1 MNYLMVDSV
10 SKAFGER
17 VLFDNITFGI
27 DAGQKIALIARNGIG
42 KTTLLNIIAGEE
54 SPDTGS
60 VIYRNG
66 IRVSF
71 LSQNPTFDEN
81 KNVVDVLF
89 DVDNSIMR
97 ATRRYE
103 EALYLMDKDANV
115 DSEELHRAMSQMD
128 AEGAWDYEA
137 KVKEVLSRFDIK
149 DFHQKVKE
157 LSGGQRKKI
166 ALAKVLI
173 DNADLLILDEPTNHL
188 DITVIEWLEDY
199 LSRQKLSLLVVTHD
213 RYFLDKVCNEV
224 VELDRGQIFKYKG
237 DYPYYLEK
245 KSERVENENAEIEK
259 AKNLYRKELD
269 WMRRQPQARG
279 TKAKA
284 RIDSFYDIEDKAKMQ
299 ITEKGAEFKVKIDR
313 LGSKIL
319 EINYLTKSFGSNKL
333 MENFVYTFK
342 KGDKVGIVGKNGCG
356 KSTFLNLIM
365 GLIKPDKGTIVVGDT
380 VKFGYYTQSGLQ
392 VDEDMR
398 VIDILRTVA
407 DEIPMGKVT
416 MSAAQFLYRFGY
428 SKEVQWSPFCKLS
441 GGERRKLY
449 LLMVLMQ
456 NPNFLI
462 LDEPT
467 NDLDIYTLDILEE
480 FLQNYDGCLIV
491 VSHDRYF
498 MDRIV
503 DHIFAFNG
511 NANVKDF
518 PGNYTDYL
526 MWQQNQ
532 NISKKEQVV
541 KAEKAIKVSSNTTK
555 PSYKQ
560 KLEYQTLTNDI
571 EELEVKRGDLMNKLN
586 SGVGSPD
593 EFKEWSLLL
602 NELINSIEE
611 KEMRWLELSDS
622 YEF

>member
-1 MNYLMVDSV
+1 MVDGV

-17 VLFDNITFGI
+17 VLFENLTLGI

-42 KTTLLNIIAGEE
+42 KTTLLNIIAGVE
-54 SPDTGS
+54 SPDEGS

-71 LSQNPTFDEN
+71 LSQNPEFDEN

-89 DVDNSIMR
+89 DVDNAIMR

-103 EALYLMDKDANV
+103 EALYLMDRGECSDN
-115 DSEELHRAMSQMD
+115 ELHEAMTQMD
-128 AEGAWDYEA
+128 SEGAWDYES
-137 KVKEVLSRFDIK
+137 KVKEVLSKFNIR
-149 DFHQKVKE
+149 DFHQKVGQ
-157 LSGGQRKKI
+157 LSGGQKKKI

-188 DITVIEWLEDY
+188 DIAVIEWLEDY
-199 LSRQKLSLLVVTHD
+199 LSRQRLSLLVVTHD

-224 VELDRGQIFKYKG
+224 VELDRGQLFKYKG
-237 DYPYYLEK
+237 GYSYYLEK

-269 WMRRQPQARG
+269 WMRRQPQARS

-284 RIDSFYDIEDKAKMQ
+284 RIGSFYEIEDKAKQ
-299 ITEKGAEFKVKIDR
+299 QLTEKGAEFKVNIER
-313 LGSKIL
+313 LGNKIL
-319 EINYLTKSFGSNKL
+319 EINYLTKSFGESKL
-333 MENFVYTFK
+333 LEDFVYTFK
-342 KGDKVGIVGKNGCG
+342 KGDKIGIVGRNGCG
-356 KSTFLNLIM
+356 KSTFLNIIM
-365 GLIKPDKGTIVVGDT
+365 GLIKADSGSVVVGDT
-380 VKFGYYTQSGLQ
+380 VKFGYYTQDGLQ
-392 VDEDMR
+392 VDDNMR
-398 VIDILRTVA
+398 VIDILRSVA
-407 DEIPMGKVT
+407 DEIPMGKGT
-416 MSAAQFLYRFGY
+416 LSAAQFLYRFGY
-428 SKEVQWSPFCKLS
+428 SKEVQWNPFGKLS
-441 GGERRKLY
+441 GGEKRKLF

-480 FLQNYDGCLIV
+480 FLQNYDGCLMV

-498 MDRIV
+498 MDKIV
-503 DHIFAFNG
+503 DHIFAFDG
-511 NANVKDF
+511 DGGVKDF

-526 MWQQNQ
+526 LWRNKQQ
-532 NISKKEQVV
+532 SVKKEQVV
-541 KAEKAIKVSSNTTK
+541 KIDRGVKTSSNPMK

-560 KLEYQTLTNDI
+560 RLEYETLTKDI
-571 EELEVKRGDLMNKLN
+571 DVLEREKEVLINKLN
-586 SGVGSPD
+586 DGEGTPEDFKCWGV
-593 EFKEWSLLL
+593 EL
-602 NELINSIEE
+602 NKLINSIED
-611 KEMRWLELSDS
+611 KEMRWLELSTS

>member
-1 MNYLMVDSV
+1 MNYLMVDGV

-17 VLFDNITFGI
+17 VLFENLTLGI

-42 KTTLLNIIAGEE
+42 KTTLLNIIAGVE
-54 SPDTGS
+54 SPDEGS

-71 LSQNPTFDEN
+71 LSQNPEFDEN

-89 DVDNSIMR
+89 DVDNAIMR

-103 EALYLMDKDANV
+103 EALYLMDRGECSDN
-115 DSEELHRAMSQMD
+115 ELHEAMAQMD
-128 AEGAWDYEA
+128 SEGAWDYES
-137 KVKEVLSRFDIK
+137 KVKEVLSKFNIR
-149 DFHQKVKE
+149 DFHQKVGQ
-157 LSGGQRKKI
+157 LSGGQKKKI

-188 DITVIEWLEDY
+188 DIAVIEWLEDY
-199 LSRQKLSLLVVTHD
+199 LSRQRLSLLVVTHD

-224 VELDRGQIFKYKG
+224 VELDRGQLFKYKG
-237 DYPYYLEK
+237 GYSYYLEK

-269 WMRRQPQARG
+269 WMRRQPQARS

-284 RIDSFYDIEDKAKMQ
+284 RIDSFYEIEDKAKQ
-299 ITEKGAEFKVKIDR
+299 QLTEKGAEFKVNIER
-313 LGSKIL
+313 LGNKIL
-319 EINYLTKSFGSNKL
+319 EINYLTKSFGESKL
-333 MENFVYTFK
+333 LEDFVYTFK
-342 KGDKVGIVGKNGCG
+342 KGDKIGIVGRNGCG
-356 KSTFLNLIM
+356 KSTFLNIIM
-365 GLIKPDKGTIVVGDT
+365 GLIKADSGSVVVGDT
-380 VKFGYYTQSGLQ
+380 VKFGYYTQDGLQ
-392 VDEDMR
+392 VDDNMR
-398 VIDILRTVA
+398 VIDILRSVA
-407 DEIPMGKVT
+407 DEIPMGKGT
-416 MSAAQFLYRFGY
+416 LSAAQFLYRFGY
-428 SKEVQWSPFCKLS
+428 SKEVQWNPFGKLS
-441 GGERRKLY
+441 GGEKRKLF

-480 FLQNYDGCLIV
+480 FLQNYDGCLMV

-498 MDRIV
+498 MDKIV
-503 DHIFAFNG
+503 DHIFAFDG
-511 NANVKDF
+511 DGGVKDF

-526 MWQQNQ
+526 LWRNKQQ
-532 NISKKEQVV
+532 SVKKEQVV
-541 KAEKAIKVSSNTTK
+541 KIDRGVKTSSNPMK

-560 KLEYQTLTNDI
+560 RLEYETLTKDI
-571 EELEVKRGDLMNKLN
+571 DVLEREKEVLINKLN
-586 SGVGSPD
+586 DGEGTPEDFKCWGV
-593 EFKEWSLLL
+593 EL
-602 NELINSIEE
+602 NKLINSIED
-611 KEMRWLELSDS
+611 KEMRWLELSTS

>member
-1 MNYLMVDSV
+1 MNYLMVDGV

-17 VLFDNITFGI
+17 VLFENLTLGI

-42 KTTLLNIIAGEE
+42 KTTLLNIIAGVE
-54 SPDTGS
+54 SPDEGS

-71 LSQNPTFDEN
+71 LSQNPEFDEN

-89 DVDNSIMR
+89 DVDNAIMR

-103 EALYLMDKDANV
+103 EALYLMDRGECNDN
-115 DSEELHRAMSQMD
+115 ELHEAMAQMD
-128 AEGAWDYEA
+128 SEGAWDYES
-137 KVKEVLSRFDIK
+137 KVKEVLSKFNIR
-149 DFHQKVKE
+149 DFHQKVGQ
-157 LSGGQRKKI
+157 LSGGQKKKI

-188 DITVIEWLEDY
+188 DIAVIEWLEDY
-199 LSRQKLSLLVVTHD
+199 LSRQRLSLLVVTHD

-224 VELDRGQIFKYKG
+224 VEMDRGQLFKYKG
-237 DYPYYLEK
+237 GYSYYLEK

-269 WMRRQPQARG
+269 WMRRQPQARS

-284 RIDSFYDIEDKAKMQ
+284 RIDSFYEIEDKAKQ
-299 ITEKGAEFKVKIDR
+299 QLTEKGAEFKVNIER
-313 LGSKIL
+313 LGNKIL
-319 EINYLTKSFGSNKL
+319 EINYLTKSFGESKL
-333 MENFVYTFK
+333 LEDFVYTFK
-342 KGDKVGIVGKNGCG
+342 KGDKIGIVGRNGCG
-356 KSTFLNLIM
+356 KSTFLNIIM
-365 GLIKPDKGTIVVGDT
+365 GLIKADSGSVVVGDT
-380 VKFGYYTQSGLQ
+380 VKFGYYTQDGLQ
-392 VDEDMR
+392 VDENMR
-398 VIDILRTVA
+398 VIDILRSVA
-407 DEIPMGKVT
+407 DEIPMGKGT
-416 MSAAQFLYRFGY
+416 LSAAQFLYRFGY
-428 SKEVQWSPFCKLS
+428 SKEVQWNPFGKLS
-441 GGERRKLY
+441 GGEKRKLF

-480 FLQNYDGCLIV
+480 FLQNYDGCLMV

-498 MDRIV
+498 MDKIV
-503 DHIFAFNG
+503 DHIFAFDG
-511 NANVKDF
+511 DGGVKDF

-526 MWQQNQ
+526 LWRNKQQ
-532 NISKKEQVV
+532 SVKKEQVV
-541 KAEKAIKVSSNTTK
+541 KIDRGVKTSSNPMK

-560 KLEYQTLTNDI
+560 RLEYETLTKDI
-571 EELEVKRGDLMNKLN
+571 DVLEREKEVLINKLN
-586 SGVGSPD
+586 DGEGTPEDFKCWGV
-593 EFKEWSLLL
+593 EL
-602 NELINSIEE
+602 NKLINNIED
-611 KEMRWLELSDS
+611 KEMRWLELSTS

>member
-1 MNYLMVDSV
+1 MVDGV

-17 VLFDNITFGI
+17 VLFENLTLGI

-42 KTTLLNIIAGEE
+42 KTTLLNIIAGVE
-54 SPDTGS
+54 SPDEGS

-71 LSQNPTFDEN
+71 LSQNPEFDEN

-89 DVDNSIMR
+89 DVDNAIMR

-103 EALYLMDKDANV
+103 EALYLMDRGECNDN
-115 DSEELHRAMSQMD
+115 ELHEAMAQMD
-128 AEGAWDYEA
+128 SEGAWDYES
-137 KVKEVLSRFDIK
+137 KVKEVLSKFNIR
-149 DFHQKVKE
+149 DFHQKVGQ
-157 LSGGQRKKI
+157 LSGGQKKKI

-188 DITVIEWLEDY
+188 DIAVIEWLEDY
-199 LSRQKLSLLVVTHD
+199 LSRQRLSLLVVTHD

-224 VELDRGQIFKYKG
+224 VEMDRGQLFKYKG
-237 DYPYYLEK
+237 GYSYYLEK

-269 WMRRQPQARG
+269 WMRRQPQARS

-284 RIDSFYDIEDKAKMQ
+284 RIDSFYEIEDKAKQ
-299 ITEKGAEFKVKIDR
+299 QLTEKGAEFKVNIER
-313 LGSKIL
+313 LGNKIL
-319 EINYLTKSFGSNKL
+319 EINYLTKSFGESKL
-333 MENFVYTFK
+333 LEDFVYTFK
-342 KGDKVGIVGKNGCG
+342 KGDKIGIVGRNGCG
-356 KSTFLNLIM
+356 KSTFLNIIM
-365 GLIKPDKGTIVVGDT
+365 GLIKADSGSVVVGDT
-380 VKFGYYTQSGLQ
+380 VKFGYYTQDGLQ
-392 VDEDMR
+392 VDENMR
-398 VIDILRTVA
+398 VIDILRSVA
-407 DEIPMGKVT
+407 DEIPMGKGT
-416 MSAAQFLYRFGY
+416 LSAAQFLYRFGY
-428 SKEVQWSPFCKLS
+428 SKEVQWNPFGKLS
-441 GGERRKLY
+441 GGEKRKLF

-480 FLQNYDGCLIV
+480 FLQNYDGCLMV

-498 MDRIV
+498 MDKIV
-503 DHIFAFNG
+503 DHIFAFDG
-511 NANVKDF
+511 DGGVKDF

-526 MWQQNQ
+526 LWRNKQQ
-532 NISKKEQVV
+532 SVKKEQVV
-541 KAEKAIKVSSNTTK
+541 KIDRGVKTSSNPMK

-560 KLEYQTLTNDI
+560 RLEYETLTKDI
-571 EELEVKRGDLMNKLN
+571 DVLEREKEVLINKLN
-586 SGVGSPD
+586 DGEGTPEDFKCWGV
-593 EFKEWSLLL
+593 EL
-602 NELINSIEE
+602 NKLINNIED
-611 KEMRWLELSDS
+611 KEMRWLELSTS

>member
-1 MNYLMVDSV
+1 MVDGV

-17 VLFDNITFGI
+17 VLFENLTLGI

-42 KTTLLNIIAGEE
+42 KTTLLNIIAGVE
-54 SPDTGS
+54 SPDEGS

-71 LSQNPTFDEN
+71 LSQNPEFDEN

-89 DVDNSIMR
+89 DVDNAIMR

-103 EALYLMDKDANV
+103 EALYLMDRGECSDN
-115 DSEELHRAMSQMD
+115 ELHEAMAQMD
-128 AEGAWDYEA
+128 SEGAWDYES
-137 KVKEVLSRFDIK
+137 KVKEVLSKFNIR
-149 DFHQKVKE
+149 DFHQKVGQ
-157 LSGGQRKKI
+157 LSGGQKKKI

-188 DITVIEWLEDY
+188 DIAVIEWLEDY
-199 LSRQKLSLLVVTHD
+199 LSRQRLSLLVVTHD

-224 VELDRGQIFKYKG
+224 VELDRGQLFKYKG
-237 DYPYYLEK
+237 GYSYYLEK

-269 WMRRQPQARG
+269 WMRRQPQARS

-284 RIDSFYDIEDKAKMQ
+284 RIGSFYEIEDKAKQ
-299 ITEKGAEFKVKIDR
+299 QLTEKGAEFKVNIER
-313 LGSKIL
+313 LGNKIL
-319 EINYLTKSFGSNKL
+319 EINYLTKSFGESKL
-333 MENFVYTFK
+333 LEDFVYTFK
-342 KGDKVGIVGKNGCG
+342 KGDKIGIVGRNGCG
-356 KSTFLNLIM
+356 KSTFLNIIM
-365 GLIKPDKGTIVVGDT
+365 GLIKADSGSVVVGDT
-380 VKFGYYTQSGLQ
+380 VKFGYYTQDGLQ
-392 VDEDMR
+392 VDDNMR
-398 VIDILRTVA
+398 VIDILRSVA
-407 DEIPMGKVT
+407 DEIPMGKGT
-416 MSAAQFLYRFGY
+416 LSAAQFLYRFGY
-428 SKEVQWSPFCKLS
+428 SKEVQWNPFGKLS
-441 GGERRKLY
+441 GGEKRKLF

-480 FLQNYDGCLIV
+480 FLQNYDGCLMV

-498 MDRIV
+498 MDKIV
-503 DHIFAFNG
+503 DHIFAFDG
-511 NANVKDF
+511 DGGVKDF

-526 MWQQNQ
+526 LWRNKQQ
-532 NISKKEQVV
+532 SVKKEQVV
-541 KAEKAIKVSSNTTK
+541 KIDRGVKTSSNPMK

-560 KLEYQTLTNDI
+560 RLEYETLTKDI
-571 EELEVKRGDLMNKLN
+571 DVLEREKEVLINKLN
-586 SGVGSPD
+586 DGEGTPEDFKCWGV
-593 EFKEWSLLL
+593 EL
-602 NELINSIEE
+602 NKLINSIED
-611 KEMRWLELSDS
+611 KEMRWLELSTS

>member
-1 MNYLMVDSV
+1 MVDGV

-17 VLFDNITFGI
+17 VLFENLTLGI

-42 KTTLLNIIAGEE
+42 KTTLLNIIAGVE
-54 SPDTGS
+54 SPDEGS

-71 LSQNPTFDEN
+71 LSQNPEFDEN

-89 DVDNSIMR
+89 DVDNAIMR

-103 EALYLMDKDANV
+103 EALYLMDRGECSDN
-115 DSEELHRAMSQMD
+115 ELHEAMAQMD
-128 AEGAWDYEA
+128 SEGAWDYES
-137 KVKEVLSRFDIK
+137 KVKEVLSKFNIR
-149 DFHQKVKE
+149 DFHQKVGQ
-157 LSGGQRKKI
+157 LSGGQKKKI

-188 DITVIEWLEDY
+188 DIAVIEWLEDY
-199 LSRQKLSLLVVTHD
+199 LSRQRLSLLVVTHD

-224 VELDRGQIFKYKG
+224 VELDRGQLFKYKG
-237 DYPYYLEK
+237 GYSYYLEK

-269 WMRRQPQARG
+269 WMRRQPQARS

-284 RIDSFYDIEDKAKMQ
+284 RIDSFYEIEDKAKQ
-299 ITEKGAEFKVKIDR
+299 QLTEKGAEFKVNIER
-313 LGSKIL
+313 LGNKIL
-319 EINYLTKSFGSNKL
+319 EINYLTKSFGESKL
-333 MENFVYTFK
+333 LEDFVYTFK
-342 KGDKVGIVGKNGCG
+342 KGDKIGIVGRNGCG
-356 KSTFLNLIM
+356 KSTFLNIIM
-365 GLIKPDKGTIVVGDT
+365 GLIKADSGSVVVGDT
-380 VKFGYYTQSGLQ
+380 VKFGYYTQDGLQ
-392 VDEDMR
+392 VDDNMR
-398 VIDILRTVA
+398 VIDILRSVA
-407 DEIPMGKVT
+407 DEIPMGKGT
-416 MSAAQFLYRFGY
+416 LSAAQFLYRFGY
-428 SKEVQWSPFCKLS
+428 SKEVQWNPFGKLS
-441 GGERRKLY
+441 GGEKRKLF

-480 FLQNYDGCLIV
+480 FLQNYDGCLMV

-498 MDRIV
+498 MDKIV
-503 DHIFAFNG
+503 DHIFAFDG
-511 NANVKDF
+511 DGGVKDF

-526 MWQQNQ
+526 LWRNKQQ
-532 NISKKEQVV
+532 SVKKEQVV
-541 KAEKAIKVSSNTTK
+541 KIDRGVKTSSNPMK

-560 KLEYQTLTNDI
+560 RLEYETLTKDI
-571 EELEVKRGDLMNKLN
+571 DVLEREKEVLINKLN
-586 SGVGSPD
+586 DGEGTPEDFKCWGV
-593 EFKEWSLLL
+593 EL
-602 NELINSIEE
+602 NKLINSIED
-611 KEMRWLELSDS
+611 KEMRWLELSTS